1 MTFIIGPETASGYGP
16 TGNQGVTVAMF
27 AVLSLVRKPAT
38 RIAALFA
45 FVWLAACQ
53 PVATTTGG
61 GQPIAPSAPVP
72 VALLLPHG
80 SGVPQEQK
88 LARDMENAARL
99 AVADLGGVQ
108 IDLRVYGTAGQAA
121 QARTA
126 AMNAVADGA
135 RIIIG
140 PLHAESANA
149 VAVAVAGSNVNV
161 LTFSNNPTIAGG
173 NLFVLGQTF
182 DNTADRLVSFATRQ
196 GKSRIMSVYSDNL
209 SGQLGRQAIEQAI
222 ARHGATQAGSVGYEF
237 SQDGVVAAV
246 PQIRMAA
253 TQNGADAI
261 FLTANTAGALPL
273 FSQMLPEA
281 GLSPDTVQYMGLS
294 RWDTPPQTLELP
306 GVQGGWFALPDP
318 QRSAQFRQRFEA
330 AYGERPHDLA
340 GLSYDGIAA
349 VGALAQTRQQDALT
363 REALTQSAGFQG
375 VNGVFRFR
383 PDGTNERGLA
393 VATIR
398 QNQVV
403 VIDPAPRSFGG
414 AGF

>member
-1 MTFIIGPETASGYGP
+1 
-16 TGNQGVTVAMF
+16 MF
-27 AVLSLVRKPAT
+27 AVLSSARKAPG
-38 RIAALFA
+38 RIAIVLAAL
-45 FVWLAACQ
+45 WLSACQ
-53 PVATTTGG
+53 PVATPGGG
-61 GQPIAPSAPVP
+61 GQPINPSQPVA

-80 SGVPQEQK
+80 SAVPQEQR
-88 LARDMENAARL
+88 LARDLENAARM
-99 AVADLGGVQ
+99 AASDMNGVQ

-126 AMNAVADGA
+126 ALNAVADGA

-196 GKSRIMSVYSDNL
+196 GKTRIMSVYSDNL
-209 SGQLGRQAIEQAI
+209 AGQLGRQAIDKAI
-222 ARHGATQAGSVGYEF
+222 AQHGATQAGSVGYEF
-237 SQDGVVAAV
+237 SQQGVVSAV

-253 TQNGADAI
+253 SQNGADAI

-349 VGALAQTRQQDALT
+349 VGALAQTRQ

>member
-1 MTFIIGPETASGYGP
+1 
-16 TGNQGVTVAMF
+16 MF
-27 AVLSLVRKPAT
+27 AVLSSARKAPG
-38 RIAALFA
+38 RIAILLAAL
-45 FVWLAACQ
+45 WLSACQ
-53 PVATTTGG
+53 PVATTGGGG
-61 GQPIAPSAPVP
+61 GQPINPSQPVA

-80 SGVPQEQK
+80 SGVPQEQR
-88 LARDMENAARL
+88 LARDLENAARM
-99 AVADLGGVQ
+99 AASDMNGVQ

-126 AMNAVADGA
+126 ALNAVADGA

-209 SGQLGRQAIEQAI
+209 SGQLGRQAIEKAI
-222 ARHGATQAGSVGYEF
+222 AQHGATQAGSVGYEF
-237 SQDGVVAAV
+237 SQQGVVSAV

-253 TQNGADAI
+253 SQNGADAI

-349 VGALAQTRQQDALT
+349 VGALAQTGQRDALS
-363 REALTQSAGFQG
+363 RAALTQSAGFQG
-375 VNGVFRFR
+375 VNGVFRFGA
-383 PDGTNERGLA
+383 DNTTNRGLA
-393 VATIR
+393 VATVR
-398 QNQVV
+398 NNQVV
-403 VIDPAPRSFGG
+403 VIDPAPQGFGG